1 MDQKDILEALRKVK
15 HPETGNDIV
24 SQGMVEN
31 LVVNDSKI
39 QFTLSFSRS
48 RDPFATS
55 LKRACETVL
64 AETFPQYADQI
75 SVFIKEAAP
84 KRWNPRNPNPAPGL
98 AGSNR
103 LLLSA
108 LPKVVSV
115 KVP

>member
-75 SVFIKEAAP
+75 SVFITQKGGTQETP
-84 KRWNPRNPNPAPGL
+84 TRHLDWRDQTDYCCQLSQRWCW
-98 AGSNR
+98 
-103 LLLSA
+103 
-108 LPKVVSV
+108 
-115 KVP
+115 

>member
-64 AETFPQYADQI
+64 AETFPQYAEWA
-75 SVFIKEAAP
+75 IKWGFSMP
-84 KRWNPRNPNPAPGL
+84 IFMVLQCLRC
-98 AGSNR
+98 
-103 LLLSA
+103 SA
-108 LPKVVSV
+108 
-115 KVP
+115 